1 MAVCHFHELHCTCR
15 LLFFVFPFS
24 FPSSV
29 RMLKILRLAIYCV
42 ASECL
47 VTTNSGWWPPLICVD
62 PRHSVAWMNASLP
75 HLPPWPYFFAAHIE
89 ITNHVVLGLPSLIH
103 HHHLC
108 VSLIWSPSV
117 SEGRQGACWSG
128 HDPEQPERPH
138 GDPEHLPTAEE
149 PQRTGEKPV
158 WAWQKN
164 CIFTFY
170 HINLNPLNLVTNL
183 LIWSSTSFT

>member
-1 MAVCHFHELHCTCR
+1 
-15 LLFFVFPFS
+15 
-24 FPSSV
+24 
-29 RMLKILRLAIYCV
+29 MLKILRLAIYCV

-158 WAWQKN
+158 WAWHSLEKLYFHILPYKFKSSESSN
-164 CIFTFY
+164 KPFDMEFNKFY
-170 HINLNPLNLVTNL
+170 LNLNMAKAK
-183 LIWSSTSFT
+183 LIML